1 MGLDLYVWICWFGI
15 SVRSFALLTYLRNL
29 TQETRGIKKVV
40 FQKRYDME
48 LFIIL
53 K

>member
-29 TQETRGIKKVV
+29 TQATRGIKKVV